1 MGISQQH
8 AAAMGGEA
16 GDAVAASLG
25 SDNSGSGEL
34 ASTMEK
40 RTPSDMAASLYGS
53 HMTEE
58 EPVERDTGLKLQLKK
73 LLGIVVF
80 RKSYLDLARVQID
93 PAERY
98 VLASALSD
106 HSQATTAVVSDT
118 CLV

>member
-16 GDAVAASLG
+16 GDAVAAAL
-25 SDNSGSGEL
+25 SGSGEH

-53 HMTEE
+53 NMTEE

-80 RKSYLDLARVQID
+80 RKSYLDLARVQIN

-98 VLASALSD
+98 RPRALSS
-106 HSQATTAVVSDT
+106 HGRGV
-118 CLV
+118 